1 MKQGLGEEPRFWP
14 GLACSRRWVALP
26 RRAPVLP
33 AWHRPRLPLDHF
45 VRPSD
50 GKGSFAQTS
59 EQLTHT
65 CYSPAACWWGRSSS
79 SPQNQP
85 RITLKR
91 KGWAWFKIVCPVVCV
106 KKQHQLEGISLS
118 WKSGKTYLGLL
129 NLLGIS
135 WIPEHKWSGAGG
147 NPLFFFCSQLLSVWV
162 NSAQQTSLSVC
173 PASGSHITPRTTKLS
188 WAMPRGV
195 RIPADK
201 FFARQILTSC

>member
-1 MKQGLGEEPRFWP
+1 MAFIYCKHYSRFKFGNETRAGRGARILARACLQP
-14 GLACSRRWVALP
+14 EVSGAAKACSS
-26 RRAPVLP
+26 
-33 AWHRPRLPLDHF
+33 PRLPLDHF

-65 CYSPAACWWGRSSS
+65 CYSPAACWWGRSSP

-85 RITLKR
+85 WITLKR
-91 KGWAWFKIVCPVVCV
+91 KGWSWFKIVCPVVCV

-135 WIPEHKWSGAGG
+135 RIPEHKWSGAGG
-147 NPLFFFCSQLLSVWV
+147 NPLFFFALSCC
-162 NSAQQTSLSVC
+162 LY
-173 PASGSHITPRTTKLS
+173 G
-188 WAMPRGV
+188 
-195 RIPADK
+195 
-201 FFARQILTSC
+201 